1 MRNGFD
7 FSKILDPRKKKFFVQ
22 VLWWPITRFYK
33 FPTLLKIE
41 CKSFRTT
48 IFQIQGL
55 ICKAGGGRIVF
66 SGGREIKIY
75 SLVFRDFGKHMVE
88 KRYFQH

>member
-7 FSKILDPRKKKFFVQ
+7 FSKILDLRKKKFFVQ

-48 IFQIQGL
+48 IFQIQKRGVGGL
-55 ICKAGGGRIVF
+55 F

-75 SLVFRDFGKHMVE
+75 SLVFRDFGKNMVE